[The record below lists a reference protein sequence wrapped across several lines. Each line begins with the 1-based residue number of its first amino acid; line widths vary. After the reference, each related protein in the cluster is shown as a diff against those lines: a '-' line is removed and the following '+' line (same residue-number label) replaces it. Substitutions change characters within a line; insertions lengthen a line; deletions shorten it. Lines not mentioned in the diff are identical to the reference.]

1 METRKATALDSLVS
15 KEGSEDDFY
24 KKIETDLDD
33 IDRNTELIR
42 RKLQHQLDKNEYEEL
57 EREVAKKN
65 FESLEE

>member
-57 EREVAKKN
+57 ERKVARKS
-65 FESLEE
+65 FESLEK

>member
-33 IDRNTELIR
+33 IDRNTEMIR

-57 EREVAKKN
+57 ERKVARKS

>member
-1 METRKATALDSLVS
+1 MKTRKATALDSLVS

-42 RKLQHQLDKNEYEEL
+42 RKLQHQLDKNEFVEL
-57 EREVAKKN
+57 ERKVVRM
-65 FESLEE
+65 SLKSQEK

>member
-33 IDRNTELIR
+33 IDRNTEMIR

-57 EREVAKKN
+57 ERKVAKKS